1 LKAGA
6 KQASFRAMS
15 NVGEQ
20 LSKIARNRIL
30 VIDGA
35 MGTSIQGF
43 GLQEADYRGT
53 TFEKEKQDLK
63 GNNEL
68 LSITR
73 PDVIGSIHEQFL
85 AAGADIIET
94 NTFNA
99 NRLSQADYHLE
110 SAVYDLNIAAVHV
123 ARQAALK
130 FSEKTPNKPRYVAG
144 ALGPTNRT
152 LTISPDVND
161 PGFRAVSYDQVYEA
175 YLEQALALIDGGVD
189 ILLAETVFDT
199 LNLKA
204 ALQAIEAAQAQKGT
218 TLPLMVSVTFSDK
231 SGRTM
236 SGQTVGAFWDS
247 IAYCRLFSV

>member
-1 LKAGA
+1 SRALRCFLCALPLKAGA

-110 SAVYDLNIAAVHV
+110 SAVYDLNIAAVH
-123 ARQAALK
+123 
-130 FSEKTPNKPRYVAG
+130 
-144 ALGPTNRT
+144 
-152 LTISPDVND
+152 
-161 PGFRAVSYDQVYEA
+161 
-175 YLEQALALIDGGVD
+175 
-189 ILLAETVFDT
+189 
-199 LNLKA
+199 
-204 ALQAIEAAQAQKGT
+204 
-218 TLPLMVSVTFSDK
+218 
-231 SGRTM
+231 
-236 SGQTVGAFWDS
+236 
-247 IAYCRLFSV
+247 